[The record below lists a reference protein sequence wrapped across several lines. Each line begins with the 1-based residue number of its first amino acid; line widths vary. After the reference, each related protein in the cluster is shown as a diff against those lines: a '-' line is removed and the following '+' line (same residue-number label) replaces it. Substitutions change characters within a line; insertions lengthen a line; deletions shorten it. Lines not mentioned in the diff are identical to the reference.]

1 MLTQLPAKIPLV
13 AAWLLAL
20 GSLMLPLMGHAYIAD
35 VYQMYP
41 SLHLRELFIILG
53 ALGLVPLVVF
63 AWVTAAFLF
72 FARVTVEL
80 WLSTLRWILLAII
93 AWMLVVPT
101 IFGEVNDLGPGP
113 WQFPGLFAILAA
125 TALLGVIPHLRK
137 PACQPQPPALAASSV
152 AV

>member
-1 MLTQLPAKIPLV
+1 MLAQLPAKIPLV

-20 GSLMLPLMGHAYIAD
+20 GSLILPLMGHTYIAD
-35 VYQMYP
+35 VYQMDP
-41 SLHLRELFIILG
+41 SLRLWELFTTLG
-53 ALGLVPLVVF
+53 ALGPFPLVVF
-63 AWVTAAFLF
+63 AWVTAAFLSF
-72 FARVTVEL
+72 DRVTVEL
-80 WLSTLRWILLAII
+80 WLNTLRFTLLAII

-113 WQFPGLFAILAA
+113 WQFPGFFAILAA

-137 PACQPQPPALAASSV
+137 PACQPQPPALAASSA

>member
-20 GSLMLPLMGHAYIAD
+20 GSLMFPLIGHVYIAD

-41 SLHLRELFIILG
+41 NLRLWELFTTLG
-53 ALGLVPLVVF
+53 ALGPVPLVVF
-63 AWVTAAFLF
+63 AWVTAAFLSF
-72 FARVTVEL
+72 PKVTVEM
-80 WLSTLRWILLAII
+80 WLSTLRFTLLAII

-101 IFGEVNDLGPGP
+101 IFGKVNDLGPGP
-113 WQFPGLFAILAA
+113 WQLPGFFVILAA
-125 TALLGVIPHLRK
+125 TALLGVIPHLRRQ
-137 PACQPQPPALAASSV
+137 ATQPPALAASSA